1 MGQKMYLPEGVGDEV
16 STPSGYYQ
24 PTGRASIEFEGRTVL
39 YTSGTACVEASCC
52 GTGSWEYLRVEG
64 FVVDMKRL
72 QNAGVDS
79 LAEVETIEDEREKKA
94 LIRLLLERH
103 PAARIEFR

>member
-1 MGQKMYLPEGVGDEV
+1 MVQNMYIPGDVGDEV

-24 PTGRASIEFEGRTVL
+24 PIERALIEFEGRTVL

-52 GTGSWEYLRVEG
+52 GTGSWDYLRVEG
-64 FVVDMKRL
+64 FVVDTKRL
-72 QNAGVDS
+72 QHTGIDS
-79 LAEVETIEDEREKKA
+79 PVEVEIIQDEGEKKA
-94 LIRLLLERH
+94 LRRLLLERH